1 MLRAPSR
8 WSIYIQHAHLANES
22 MKLVQSK
29 ELGENIRNLMFG
41 ANTEGFDESLLKV
54 LMDQVINDVNAL
66 GSFMVNRVSRNMH
79 G

>member
-8 WSIYIQHAHLANES
+8 WSIYIQHAHLARS

-41 ANTEGFDESLLKV
+41 ANTESFDESLLKV
-54 LMDQVINDVNAL
+54 LMDQVITVVNAL
-66 GSFMVNRVSRNMH
+66 GSFMVNRVSRNMP